1 MDKGSQS
8 ARCVHCRTDVVVP
21 ASYGHGDHI
30 RCGTCGTQHKVRRG
44 DVLRLVIADVGPLQE
59 ALAETER
66 RIESLEA
73 EWRQARASLGIG
85 IYGLG
90 IGLIYLLYQLGMQ
103 EVPFSS
109 ELVWRAGAIAVVTGA
124 VLELCNYFFLAKRQA
139 MSRLSAEIVTLTAEG
154 RQLQQKIRDATR
166 A

>member
-1 MDKGSQS
+1 QPLYALDAERRWSRRPSLERGDMDKGSQR

-30 RCGTCGTQHKVRRG
+30 RCGTCGTQHKGRRG
-44 DVLRLVIADVGPLQE
+44 DVLRLVIADVGPLRE

-66 RIESLEA
+66 RIENLEV

-90 IGLIYLLYQLGMQ
+90 IGLIYLVYQLGMQ

-109 ELVWRAGAIAVVTGA
+109 ELLWRTGAIAVVTGL
-124 VLELCNYFFLAKRQA
+124 VLE
-139 MSRLSAEIVTLTAEG
+139 
-154 RQLQQKIRDATR
+154 
-166 A
+166 